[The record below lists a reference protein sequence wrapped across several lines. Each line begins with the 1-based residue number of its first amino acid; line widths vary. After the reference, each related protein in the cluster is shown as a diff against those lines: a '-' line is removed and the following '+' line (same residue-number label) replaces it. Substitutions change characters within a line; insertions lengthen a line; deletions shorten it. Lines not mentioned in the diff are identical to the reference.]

1 MSVLRAEGWLK
12 DQHESVLRQ
21 IESRGRLRSYQAK
34 TLVFLKGKSLT
45 HYFFVVKG
53 LVAVYRQNSEG
64 KRWIASLIGEG
75 TFFPHIGFDRPSAV
89 YPANAETL
97 TECTFLIV
105 HRKDMVC
112 LMREYPSLQEHLT
125 QFLSEKNQELMTRC
139 SDSLLESAAHRL
151 AQLLKQLALQ
161 SEAQAEDGWYLI
173 SDTLTEENMADYI
186 GVTQETVSR
195 IMSRF
200 YQGNKVKRV
209 GRKKIYVNPEQ
220 LDR

>member
-1 MSVLRAEGWLK
+1 MK
-12 DQHESVLRQ
+12 N
-21 IESRGRLRSYQAK
+21 YQAK
-34 TLVFLKGKSLT
+34 TLVFLKDKSLT

-53 LVAVYRQNSEG
+53 LVAVYRQNSDG

-75 TFFPHIGFDRPSAV
+75 TFFPHMGFDQPTAV

-97 TECTFLIV
+97 TECMLLV
-105 HRKDMVC
+105 VSREDMAR
-112 LMREYPSLQEHLT
+112 LMRDYPTLQEHLT

-151 AQLLKQLALQ
+151 AQLLRQLALQ
-161 SEAQAEDGWYLI
+161 SETPAEDGWYLI
-173 SDTLTEENMADYI
+173 SDALTEENMADYI

-200 YQGNKVKRV
+200 YQDNKVKRA
-209 GRKKIYVNPEQ
+209 GRKKVYVNPEK
-220 LDR
+220 LDG